1 MIVWKRLL
9 KGWGVCTVILLM
21 MLLGC
26 LCLSAC
32 GIEGECVYT
41 LVDDHYEVT
50 GVNSKDAESF
60 KIAETYNGLPVTA
73 IGEGAFKGCDRL
85 KSVTIPD
92 SVKSI
97 GSEAFSDCHFLGSIT
112 IPDGVTTIGEDAFA

>member
-1 MIVWKRLL
+1 MVVWKRLL
-9 KGWGVCTVILLM
+9 KGLGVCTVMLL

-50 GVNSKDAESF
+50 GVTSKDAHSF

-73 IGEGAFKGCDRL
+73 IGEGAFK
-85 KSVTIPD
+85 
-92 SVKSI
+92 
-97 GSEAFSDCHFLGSIT
+97 DCHFLRSIT
-112 IPDGVTTIGEDAFA
+112 IPDGVSIIASGTFMNCFELTSATLPNGITSIGESAFA